1 MDSTLEVSHDGGSL
15 KAYLAQPQGKAPF
28 PAILV
33 LHEWVGLDAH
43 VRDVADRLAAEG
55 YLALA
60 PDLYDGNVTSDAA
73 EAERLMNAYYP
84 EAPPKVMAAYD
95 ALAARDDVSKVGCM
109 GMSMGGSLA
118 LGLAVSQPKLGGCVT
133 LYGLPEEFFGK
144 LGSVRCPVLGFYAEL
159 DQWVPVEQVKQL
171 DNELHDAAVA
181 HDVVIYPGTDHDFFN
196 DQGATYQAEA
206 AQETWRRTLLFFG
219 EHLR

>member
-144 LGSVRCPVLGFYAEL
+144 
-159 DQWVPVEQVKQL
+159 VPVEQVKQL